1 MLVEFRGLHL
11 LALLLL
17 GKWQV
22 DDVSVV
28 HNIAASFSNELLAD
42 IGRDSPLLGVV
53 CAFTDQLSE
62 AR

>member
-1 MLVEFRGLHL
+1 M
-11 LALLLL
+11 ALLLL

-28 HNIAASFSNELLAD
+28 HSIAASLSNELLAD